1 MAKNTKKTVKIQ
13 KPDFIVDITD
23 ATCPADV
30 YLAFAEAKIDKFITI
45 PELIE
50 FLNAYGTTFVC
61 LGNCENNPCACDHTD
76 EVEKPGMLKRF
87 WNWLTNKH

>member
-30 YLAFAEAKIDKFITI
+30 YLAFAEAKIDKFVTI
-45 PELIE
+45 PELVE
-50 FLNAYGTTFVC
+50 FLNTYGTTIIC
-61 LGNCENNPCACDHTD
+61 CDDCADCSHACKHADTG
-76 EVEKPGMLKRF
+76 EKPGMFKRF